1 MDVVETVKQVAVSF
15 FRSILPFSAAHNG
28 TFKALLSV
36 RVGDEVKP
44 LLLIGNAHS
53 KIEDGHCIAV
63 LNPDMELVDSLVA
76 GCGYERS
83 TLKWE
88 GAKRCGVAL
97 DVWIDAYK
105 TDGVFVGTRYRSRNP
120 QPAKFAVV

>member
-1 MDVVETVKQVAVSF
+1 MVKGLVSVGRGIRDGDGKEAH
-15 FRSILPFSAAHNG
+15 RSSLFGSY
-28 TFKALLSV
+28 LRS
-36 RVGDEVKP
+36 REEVKP

-88 GAKRCGVAL
+88 VAKRCDVAL